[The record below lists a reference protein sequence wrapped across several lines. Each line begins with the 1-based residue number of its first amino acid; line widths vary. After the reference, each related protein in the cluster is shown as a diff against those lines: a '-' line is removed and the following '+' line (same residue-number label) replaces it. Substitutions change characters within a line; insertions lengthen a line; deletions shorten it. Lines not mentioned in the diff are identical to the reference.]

1 MASNKLKTYKLGELI
16 ELSEDTNSNLDYGID
31 DVKGISIKK
40 VFIETKAD
48 MEGVSLKP
56 YLLVKPDYFAYVTI
70 TSRNGEKI
78 TLAHNVSENT
88 YIVSSSYVVFRVKK
102 TDILLS
108 KYLYIYFNRPQ
119 FDRFARYNSWG
130 SAREAFSWQDL
141 CDIDITLPDKTVQQ
155 KYVDIY
161 EAMVA
166 NQKSYEKSLDDLKL
180 TCDAYLDK
188 LKKDGCKKKIGK
200 YLKPSDLKNDNEE
213 LNVENVKGISIAKKF
228 IETKADM
235 SGVSLKP
242 YLVVKP
248 NCFAYVPV
256 TSRNGEKI
264 TIAYNSSN
272 ETYIV
277 SSSYV
282 VFCVKNEQELCSQYL
297 MMFLSQS
304 DFDRYAR
311 FNSWGSS
318 RETYDWSEMCD
329 VQIPIPDIEI
339 QKSIANIYKVY
350 TQRKAIN
357 EKLKAQIRDICPI
370 LIKGSLEA

>member
-16 ELSEDTNSNLDYGID
+16 EFSEDTNSNLDYGID

-40 VFIETKAD
+40 IFIETKAD
-48 MEGVSLKP
+48 MEGVSLRP

-166 NQKSYEKSLDDLKL
+166 NQKSYEKGLDDLKL
-180 TCDAYLDK
+180 TCDAYIEELRRK
-188 LKKDGCKKKIGK
+188 MPCEKIG
-200 YLKPSDLKNDNEE
+200 
-213 LNVENVKGISIAKKF
+213 
-228 IETKADM
+228 
-235 SGVSLKP
+235 P
-242 YLVVKP
+242 YLRECNEKNIGDEITLFQGITVDHVFTDPKRIAEDSENGSVVRTGQ
-248 NCFAYVPV
+248 FAFNKVMK
-256 TSRNGEKI
+256 SNGTKLPIALREGPDCVVSNSYQVFEIIDKEKLLPEYLLLWMNR
-264 TIAYNSSN
+264 T
-272 ETYIV
+272 ET
-277 SSSYV
+277 
-282 VFCVKNEQELCSQYL
+282 Q
-297 MMFLSQS
+297 
-304 DFDRYAR
+304 RYAGYISFGTTR
-311 FNSWGSS
+311 DIFSF
-318 RETYDWSEMCD
+318 DDMCD